1 LPPPAD
7 WYVKLLSKW
16 TPAERLSPRTVQV
29 MTTRSSRDYWVGSHR
44 LSSLD
49 LSRNSKKR
57 MIEGRRRMFTVRDEG
72 ENV

>member
-1 LPPPAD
+1 
-7 WYVKLLSKW
+7 
-16 TPAERLSPRTVQV
+16 
-29 MTTRSSRDYWVGSHR
+29 MTTSSSRDYWVGSHR